1 MRVRCCAMFAVALMV
16 LAGCGGSG
24 GSDATSPA
32 APKPSQASVNR
43 TVYEDAEGVCE
54 GIGLREMA
62 RQLHVP
68 ADALSVAAAQAK
80 RVRPVYQ
87 RAAIDGCLAGLKKH
101 KP

>member
-1 MRVRCCAMFAVALMV
+1 MRIRCCAMFVIGLVA

-24 GSDATSPA
+24 SSDEPPA

-43 TVYEDAEGVCE
+43 TVYDTTEGVCE
-54 GIGLREMA
+54 GIGLKEMA

-68 ADALSVAAAQAK
+68 ADAFSVAIAQAK
-80 RVRPVYQ
+80 RVRPVSQ

>member
-1 MRVRCCAMFAVALMV
+1 MRVRCCAVLVVGLVA

-24 GSDATSPA
+24 GSEPPA

-43 TVYEDAEGVCE
+43 TVYEDTEGLCE
-54 GIGLREMA
+54 AVGVKEMA

-68 ADALSVAAAQAK
+68 ADALSVATAQAK

>member
-1 MRVRCCAMFAVALMV
+1 MRVRRSAVLVVGLVAV
-16 LAGCGGSG
+16 AGCGGSG
-24 GSDATSPA
+24 GSDETPPA

-43 TVYEDAEGVCE
+43 TVYDTTEGVCE

-68 ADALSVAAAQAK
+68 ADAFSVAAAQAK

-101 KP
+101 RP